1 MKKSKSLT
9 LSTQLFLL
17 TLGLLAFG
25 LIMIY
30 SASVTEAL
38 KDFGNKFH
46 FIKLQLQ
53 WSGVG
58 IILMLLLSRFNIK
71 AFKSLA
77 PVILAIG
84 LFLLLLV
91 AIPGIGTKIQ
101 GARRWLVLPG
111 FTFQPSELF
120 KLIFVIYLSSWLTS
134 RQVTALQFVAIIGF
148 VAGLILLQPDM
159 GTAIVVT
166 LTALGMYYLNDYPLR
181 EIFTI
186 SLVGIVLGA
195 ILTISS
201 PYRASRL
208 QTFLNPTSD
217 PLGSS
222 YHIRQVLLALGSG
235 GIFGVG
241 IGKSRQKYQY
251 LPESTTDSI
260 FAVVGEELGF
270 LGAAALIAA
279 FMYLIYLGFKIAK
292 KTKNPF
298 EKSLAGGITTWLGIQ
313 VVLNLTSMVALTPL
327 TGVPLPLISYGGSA
341 LVSMLAGI
349 GILLNISRR
358 I

>member
-1 MKKSKSLT
+1 MKKSKSLS

-17 TLGLLAFG
+17 ILGLLGFG

-30 SASVTEAL
+30 SASVAEAL
-38 KDFGNKFH
+38 KDFGDKFH
-46 FIKLQLQ
+46 YIKLQFK
-53 WSGVG
+53 WAAVG
-58 IILMLLLSRFNIK
+58 LTLMLFLSRIK
-71 AFKSLA
+71 IKTLESLA
-77 PVILAIG
+77 PLILAFGI
-84 LFLLLLV
+84 LLLLLV

-101 GARRWLVLPG
+101 GARRWLILPG
-111 FTFQPSELF
+111 FTLQPSELF
-120 KLIFVIYLSSWLTS
+120 KLIFVIYLSSWLNS
-134 RQVTALQFVAIIGF
+134 RKVAVMQFVAIIGF
-148 VAGLILLQPDM
+148 VAGLVLLQPDM
-159 GTAIVVT
+159 GTTIVIT
-166 LTALGMYYLNDYPLR
+166 LTAVGMYYLSDYPLKN
-181 EIFTI
+181 ILSI
-186 SLVGIVLGA
+186 GLGGLVVGF
-195 ILTISS
+195 ILIISS

-208 QTFLNPTSD
+208 RTFLDPASD

-222 YHIRQVLLALGSG
+222 YHIRQILLALGSG

-270 LGAAALIAA
+270 LGAAALISA
-279 FMYLIYLGFKIAK
+279 FMYLIYLGFKIA
-292 KTKNPF
+292 TNARTPF

-313 VVLNLTSMVALTPL
+313 IVLNLTSMVALTPL
-327 TGVPLPLISYGGSA
+327 TGVPLPFISYGGSA

-358 I
+358 S